1 MSYVLSRQ
9 EKGGGI
15 IIKEIYVI
23 MRISKNF
30 TVQELT
36 RSNTAARLGINNIP
50 TKDGVHKLTILANS
64 ILQPIRNEIGPVRI
78 TSAYRSPEL
87 NTAIGG
93 SSNSQHCRYEAVDCQ
108 FVKNGVMDNIKIYEA
123 VLKLN
128 LDFDQCILE
137 FGNATEHIDPTEPDW
152 IHLSWKVV
160 DNRRQTF
167 VAYKD
172 ENNKT
177 KYRPIINYNCI

>member
-1 MSYVLSRQ
+1 
-9 EKGGGI
+9 
-15 IIKEIYVI
+15 
-23 MRISKNF
+23 MRLTKNF
-30 TVQELT
+30 TLSELT
-36 RSNTAARLGINNIP
+36 KSNTALRLGIDNRP
-50 TKDGVHKLTILANS
+50 TKEGIIKLRLYATE
-64 ILQPIRNEIGPVRI
+64 ILQPLREVLGAIRI
-78 TSAYRSPEL
+78 TSGYRSPQLSE
-87 NTAIGG
+87 AIGS
-93 SSNSQHCRYEAVDCQ
+93 SSNSQHCRYEAVDMQ
-108 FVKNGVMDNIKIYEA
+108 FVKRGKMDNIKIYDA
-123 VLKLN
+123 LIDLD

-160 DNRRQTF
+160 DNRRQTL